1 MYKLIVNA
9 DDFGLNDGVSRGILQ
24 SMAEGIVTST
34 SIMMNMPSAEGAITL
49 AEAVGKRTFGLH
61 LTLTCGRPVLDPGKI
76 PSIVDEKGLFF
87 HDRSQLTKA
96 NIIQIEEECRAQLQK
111 FFGCGLK
118 LSHIDTHHH
127 IHELEEILPVFVK
140 LAHENNVPLR
150 TPQPELRDLIRTAGV
165 KTTDIFDDRYYGG
178 QCRIENLTAFLA
190 SHHGFTGTV
199 ELMCHPGIVTDE
211 LRMSSKYTDGRGME
225 LEALTSL
232 EIKKFIVENKI
243 ILTNFIE
250 MNQGAL

>member
-24 SMAEGIVTST
+24 SMEEGIVTST
-34 SIMMNMPSAEGAITL
+34 SIMMNMPSVEGAITL
-49 AEAVGKRTFGLH
+49 AAAVGKRTFGLH
-61 LTLTCGRPVLDPGKI
+61 LTLTCGRPVLDLGKV

-87 HDRSQLTKA
+87 HDRSQLIRA
-96 NIIQIEEECRAQLQK
+96 SRIEIEEECQAQLQK
-111 FFGCGLK
+111 FFDCGLK

-127 IHELEEILPVFVK
+127 IHELPEILPVFIK

-150 TPQPELRDLIRTAGV
+150 NPQPGLREKIRNAGV
-165 KTTDIFDDRYYGG
+165 KTADVFDERYYGS
-178 QCRIENLTAFLA
+178 QCRIENLTTFLA
-190 SHHGFTGTV
+190 SHRDVTGTV

-211 LRMSSKYTDGRGME
+211 LRMSSKYVDGRAIE

-250 MNQGAL
+250 MNQGA